1 MIARALAK
9 TVEFRCFVSLQILK
23 GRGRSGR
30 LPRLLIVVLAGLA
43 LVSCGPAAGTA
54 VPTADLPVLW
64 PAPSFQLTDQDGQPA
79 EASALAGKVWLANF
93 IFTNCPDVCPT
104 DLIPKM
110 QQVQKAVLADPELKD
125 QVRLISISV
134 DPARDTPEVLH
145 RYAEVVGAEPTLW
158 RFLVGTPDETVDLMQ
173 QGFKVGVALR
183 EIPLATAESG
193 HSHSSDGYTV
203 NHTTR
208 FVLVDRD
215 GNVRATP
222 LSSDASAEQL
232 VAGLRQL
239 VDEP

>member
-1 MIARALAK
+1 M
-9 TVEFRCFVSLQILK
+9 SLQ
-23 GRGRSGR
+23 
-30 LPRLLIVVLAGLA
+30 VLAGRSRHLHLLWLFFVAFLLA
-43 LVSCGPAAGTA
+43 ACGPAAGTA

-64 PAPSFQLTDQDGQPA
+64 PAPSFRLTDQDGQPL
-79 EASALAGKVWLANF
+79 ESSALAGKVWLANF

-110 QQVQKAVLADPELKD
+110 QQVQKAVLADPALTD
-125 QVRLISISV
+125 HVRLISISV
-134 DPARDTPEVLH
+134 DPPRDTPDVLH
-145 RYAEVVGAEPTLW
+145 RYAALVGADPALW
-158 RFLVGTPDETVDLMQ
+158 RFLVGTPDETIDLMQ

-183 EIPLATAESG
+183 ELPLTTQEPDHG
-193 HSHSSDGYTV
+193 HAGDGYTV

-232 VAGLRQL
+232 EAGLRQL
-239 VDEP
+239 VNEP